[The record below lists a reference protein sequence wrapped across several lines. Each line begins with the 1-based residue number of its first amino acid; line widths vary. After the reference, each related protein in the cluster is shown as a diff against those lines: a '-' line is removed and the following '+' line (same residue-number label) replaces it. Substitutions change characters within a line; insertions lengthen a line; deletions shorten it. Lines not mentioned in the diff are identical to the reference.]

1 MARKVFVSFLGG
13 TNYKYCEYKKND
25 ISYGT
30 CRFIQESTL
39 NYLLSHEQWGNND
52 LILILL
58 TKGAEEKNWV
68 NGGQIDKNTKE
79 ILIDET
85 TGLPYEGLHDRLKHF
100 NLPIQTINN
109 LPDGNNEKEIMEIFI
124 RLYDALQ
131 PQDEVYF
138 DITHGFRYLPMLML
152 VLGNYA
158 SFLKNIQ
165 IRSITYGNFEI
176 MRNLQHGLIVDMSAL
191 LALQQW
197 TAAANLYVK
206 NGNVEDITALL
217 NKDVKPMLRDESTRA
232 DARPFK
238 DYSDTL
244 IKIVNSFRT
253 CRGIDVVEAQNIQ
266 KMNSAAQQVKQ
277 SLFPVFNPIFDRVNE
292 DLESLDNVEPWK
304 NSIYAAKWCCNKGL
318 YQQAITILQEGIIT
332 YFCMKY
338 NLNYTLECERKLVEC
353 AWHQA
358 NENSFKMDTDKTI
371 TPEKEEYY
379 KSIVLQIAEQKDN
392 IEILSLLRSIRD
404 IRNDYNH
411 SGIRNNPMPAEKIIT
426 KIKEQINKV
435 SELLLQI

>member
-1 MARKVFVSFLGG
+1 
-13 TNYKYCEYKKND
+13 
-25 ISYGT
+25 
-30 CRFIQESTL
+30 
-39 NYLLSHEQWGNND
+39 
-52 LILILL
+52 
-58 TKGAEEKNWV
+58 
-68 NGGQIDKNTKE
+68 
-79 ILIDET
+79 
-85 TGLPYEGLHDRLKHF
+85 
-100 NLPIQTINN
+100 
-109 LPDGNNEKEIMEIFI
+109 MEIFI

-358 NENSFKMDTDKTI
+358 NENSFKMDTDKSI